1 MVFNCDVSQAHSLF
15 ELFLSLW
22 SAPFSSLHPADH
34 FSWKLFSRSL
44 LHSVLRCL
52 FLSYD
57 SKTRCTILCSP
68 DWVYTLIWHRL
79 PVCEGWMSLC
89 MHSILEKKQQQQ
101 QSTPLISTMGMKMTL
116 ICMWVETSNHIVR
129 VKGWASELALKN
141 RNSKLSYWIHL
152 EILQRIER
160 RRHVCC
166 SCQVHIL
173 SANF

>member
-34 FSWKLFSRSL
+34 FSWKLFSHSL

-57 SKTRCTILCSP
+57 SKTRCTFLYSP

-79 PVCEGWMSLC
+79 PVCEGWTSLC
-89 MHSILEKKQQQQ
+89 MHSILEKK
-101 QSTPLISTMGMKMTL
+101 TTTTKYTFDF
-116 ICMWVETSNHIVR
+116 NHGYENDLNLHVSAKSYR
-129 VKGWASELALKN
+129 MSERMSIRTRFEK
-141 RNSKLSYWIHL
+141 S
-152 EILQRIER
+152 
-160 RRHVCC
+160 
-166 SCQVHIL
+166 
-173 SANF
+173 